1 MLCSPP
7 RIRRIA
13 HGCLFVHSFRAC
25 RPDSLCKY
33 CVDTLSKPSR
43 NPTSFYSSK
52 RPILSS
58 PSTLRRRPQRTIL
71 PWECSEGRRVS
82 RRLLR
87 QNVNCQSGVRKLGRC
102 ALGVY
107 MCHTKG
113 VSANLII
120 LTQEDI
126 RRTRAISYIAEDL
139 RRSNR
144 GSFVHPILPNP
155 MQTEILLEIALRTGS
170 KVCLHVR
177 GFISLISLEGL
188 DFRPIFRSFFH
199 CSRLFFVKQ
208 ALS

>member
-1 MLCSPP
+1 MSPGLP
-7 RIRRIA
+7 FQVLRGYICRNLRETRQAFIA
-13 HGCLFVHSFRAC
+13 PSSLIFR
-25 RPDSLCKY
+25 
-33 CVDTLSKPSR
+33 
-43 NPTSFYSSK
+43 
-52 RPILSS
+52 S
-58 PSTLRRRPQRTIL
+58 PSTPRRRPQRTIL
-71 PWECSEGRRVS
+71 PWEYSEGRRVS
-82 RRLLR
+82 RRPTLLR
-87 QNVNCQSGVRKLGRC
+87 LNVNWQSGVCKLCSRC

-107 MCHTKG
+107 VCHTKG